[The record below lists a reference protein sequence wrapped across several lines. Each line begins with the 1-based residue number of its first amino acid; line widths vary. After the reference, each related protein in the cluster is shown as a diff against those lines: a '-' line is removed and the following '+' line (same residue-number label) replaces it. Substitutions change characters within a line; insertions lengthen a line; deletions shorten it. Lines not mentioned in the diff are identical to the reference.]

1 MAENARF
8 AVLFDVDGTLVDS
21 TYLHAV
27 SWWQAFRHCGFTVPT
42 ASVHRA
48 IGMGGNELIRHFLGA
63 EISDELIENLKS
75 SHDAI
80 FSTHWPTLVAFP
92 GAKDLLV
99 QCAGAGLIVVLASS
113 AKKEELEVLRKVID
127 ADSVIFAATSS
138 SDAARGKPAPDIIAA
153 ALDAAGVEADHALF
167 VGDAVWD
174 AAAATKLSLPMIGVS
189 SGGTSAAEL
198 SKAGATEIH
207 SDVQRLLED
216 LDSSALGQLIVRAR
230 EAGTIDNDGRPG

>member
-1 MAENARF
+1 MAENSMY

-27 SWWQAFRHCGFTVPT
+27 SRWQAFRHCGFTVPT

-48 IGMGGNELIRHFLGA
+48 IGMGGNELVRRFLGA
-63 EISDELIENLKS
+63 EISDDQIEKLKS

-80 FSTHWPTLVAFP
+80 FSTHWPAFVAFP

-99 QCAGAGLIVVLASS
+99 QCAGAGLSVVLASS
-113 AKKEELEVLRKVID
+113 AKDEEIQVLCKVID

-138 SDAARGKPAPDIIAA
+138 SEAAWGKPAPDIIAA
-153 ALDAAGVEADHALF
+153 ALDAAGVQADHAVF

-189 SGGTSAAEL
+189 SGCTSAAEL
-198 SKAGATEIH
+198 HAAGAMEDPC
-207 SDVQRLLED
+207 SDRSEPYE
-216 LDSSALGQLIVRAR
+216 G
-230 EAGTIDNDGRPG
+230 AGWVC